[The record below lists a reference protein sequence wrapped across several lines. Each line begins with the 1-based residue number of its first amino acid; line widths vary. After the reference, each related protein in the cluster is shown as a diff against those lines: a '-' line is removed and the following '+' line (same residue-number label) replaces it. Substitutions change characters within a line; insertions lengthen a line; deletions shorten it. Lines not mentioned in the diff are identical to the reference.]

1 MSVND
6 WSNQTNVQMVG
17 QRVASGHDGIGA
29 EGIKKIEFHISSV
42 GQDTTET
49 VGKSV
54 GKRLFTKPA
63 VRTMSNPSGIKI
75 NNG

>member
-1 MSVND
+1 
-6 WSNQTNVQMVG
+6 MVG
-17 QRVASGHDGIGA
+17 QTVASGHDGIRA
-29 EGIKKIEFHISSV
+29 EGIKETEFHRSV
-42 GQDTTET
+42 GQDATET